1 MLVNKSE
8 STGRTS
14 QYDGKIL
21 NSRLEVTCTLQYLR
35 CVFCSLESAL
45 LLIECVH
52 LLALCFLCCFLLE
65 KFLFSLC
72 GAEYGAPGKRD
83 NYLCFH
89 LELISRAG
97 GPK

>member
-1 MLVNKSE
+1 MNKVE
-8 STGRTS
+8 STGKTS

-21 NSRLEVTCTLQYLR
+21 NSQLEVIRTLRYLR
-35 CVFCSLESAL
+35 CVFCSLESMM

-72 GAEYGAPGKRD
+72 DTECGVPGKRE
-83 NYLCFH
+83 NYPCLH
-89 LELISRAG
+89 LELVSWVG